1 MTSNHPEMQGQQLHI
16 LYVDDDDND
25 IQLANFA
32 APLAGFSAG
41 FHSVKSGAE
50 AVDYIQ
56 GQGRYSDRAKF
67 PMPKL
72 LLLDLR
78 MPRMNG
84 LELLAWVR
92 SQPELLGMVI
102 IVFTAS
108 AHPADITRACQLGAN
123 AFVQKPSSH
132 TELVQFLKLL
142 KDFWGGFHEFPQ
154 IQQTTYDHHLPRPKL
169 IP

>member
-1 MTSNHPEMQGQQLHI
+1 MQFQNFHV

-32 APLAGFSAG
+32 APLAGLASL
-41 FHSVKSGAE
+41 FHTVNSGAQ
-50 AVDYIQ
+50 AIDYIQ
-56 GQGRYSDRAKF
+56 GRRQYSDRFKF

-84 LELLAWVR
+84 LELLAWLR
-92 SQPELLGMVI
+92 SQPELLGLVV

-108 AHPADITRACQLGAN
+108 AHPSDIARACRLGAN
-123 AFVQKPSSH
+123 AFIQKPSSH

-142 KDFWGGFHEFPQ
+142 KDFWGRFHEFPQ
-154 IQQTTYDHHLPRPKL
+154 PQQSIPDDGLPKPKL
-169 IP
+169 VP